1 MGVLTY
7 RTGADISYVN
17 SFWSGNCLLSTQLLL
32 IVNVNEVVPMGFIV
46 KFQELK
52 NQRGN

>member
-1 MGVLTY
+1 MGMLTY
-7 RTGADISYVN
+7 WTGTGISYVI
-17 SFWSGNCLLSTQLLL
+17 FLRSGNCSLSTQLLL
-32 IVNVNEVVPMGFIV
+32 IVNVNEVVPMGFIA